1 MQYNKYRNI
10 KTTVGGV
17 TFDSRKE
24 YRRAAELVLM
34 ERAHLISNL
43 ERQKRF
49 ELQPAFR
56 NNKGEH
62 VRAIT
67 YVADFVYD
75 KGGVRHV
82 EDVKSSATK
91 KDKTYILKKKM
102 FMFKFPDIIFIE
114 ND

>member
-1 MQYNKYRNI
+1 MQHNKYRNI

-24 YRRAAELVLM
+24 YNRASELVLM

-49 ELQPAFR
+49 ELQPAFK

-67 YVADFVYD
+67 YVADFVYE
-75 KGGVRHV
+75 KNGQQYA
-82 EDVKSSATK
+82 EDVKSAITK
-91 KDKTYILKKKM
+91 KDATYILKKKM